1 MTRREA
7 LDHIRDVGM
16 NSETIYSCY
25 VLDGG
30 RKLVGV
36 VIDSGVLVLA
46 DENTKVSDI
55 MKEDIIFAH
64 VDDDQEETS
73 ELFKKYGFIA
83 IPVVDNE
90 DRLVGIITFDDILDV
105 IEEENTEDMERMG
118 GVIR

>member
-36 VIDSGVLVLA
+36 VSLRSLVLA

-73 ELFKKYGFIA
+73 ELF
-83 IPVVDNE
+83 
-90 DRLVGIITFDDILDV
+90 
-105 IEEENTEDMERMG
+105 
-118 GVIR
+118 